1 MKILNYLII
10 IFICINPSVKADS
23 KQTLINEL
31 QKGGKLIFIRHAY
44 APGGGDP
51 DNFDI
56 NDCTTQRNLSD
67 SGRVQSQKIGN
78 FFKKDEIV
86 LYKNLSDLSEKIIKY
101 SNDFKLRKLVARKG
115 RSKYF
120 KYFNSTLIS
129 EFILNKTF
137 GIKKKYFWENFS

>member
-1 MKILNYLII
+1 MKILNYLVI
-10 IFICINPSVKADS
+10 IFICIKPSVKADS
-23 KQTLINEL
+23 KKTLIEEL

-78 FFKKDEIV
+78 FFNKDEIV
-86 LYKNLSDLSEKIIKY
+86 TYKNLSELSEKIIKY
-101 SNDFKLRKLVARKG
+101 SNDNYARSKIAKKG
-115 RSKYF
+115 RDKYF
-120 KYFNSTLIS
+120 KYFNSKIVADFLIK
-129 EFILNKTF
+129 KTF
-137 GIKKKYFWENFS
+137 GINKKYFWEKII